1 MKFLTSLVM
10 AGLLFNTSFAF
21 ANDVKEAAKETAQD
35 VKKSAKKG
43 VHRAEETGCEMVNG
57 KMECAGKKIKNRA
70 TEVKDE
76 VKDMAN

>member
-1 MKFLTSLVM
+1 MV
-10 AGLLFNTSFAF
+10 GLLFGTSYSF

-35 VKKSAKKG
+35 AKKTVKKGA
-43 VHRAEETGCEMVNG
+43 HRASEAGCEMMNG

>member
-1 MKFLTSLVM
+1 MKIFTSLVL
-10 AGLLFNTSFAF
+10 AGLLFGTSYSV
-21 ANDVKEAAKETAQD
+21 ANDVKESVKETAQD
-35 VKKSAKKG
+35 AKKTVKKG
-43 VHRAEETGCEMVNG
+43 THRVQEEGCEMVNG

>member
-1 MKFLTSLVM
+1 MKFFTSLVM
-10 AGLLFNTSFAF
+10 AGLLLSTSYGFA
-21 ANDVKEAAKETAQD
+21 DDIKEAAKETAQD
-35 VKKSAKKG
+35 AQKTVKKGA
-43 VHRAEETGCEMVNG
+43 HRVEESGCEMVNG